1 MMERKTCFAAHSLI
15 CLFVMKHLAIL
26 GSTGS
31 IGQNA
36 LSIVETHSDEF
47 AIAGLAA
54 NTSVDLMEQQVR
66 QFRPRLVA
74 LKDGEAAEQLRKRL
88 RDVKKVEVFSGREGV
103 LAIATM
109 EGVDLVLEAIG
120 GSAGLLPTLEAIQA
134 GKDLAFVNKE
144 VLVMCGSLI
153 MDAVQEYD
161 VRLLPVDSEISA
173 IFQCLSN
180 YDGNNGKRSEI
191 HRLILTASG
200 GPFRQTPLHQ
210 LHAVTL
216 QQALKH
222 PNWQMGEKVTIDSAT
237 MMNKG
242 FEVIESKWFF
252 DMELSQI
259 EVVIHPESII
269 HSMVEFVDGSLL
281 AQLGVSDMRLPI
293 QYAFTYPC
301 RLPTPAPRLDLSQI
315 RSLRMESVDFE
326 KFPCL
331 GLAYTAAKVSGTL
344 PTVLSSADE
353 VVVQAFLNQQI
364 RFTDIPVF
372 LKEVMTQHDVTLQ
385 PNLDDILAADRWA
398 KSTAHKLIQTRR

>member
-1 MMERKTCFAAHSLI
+1 
-15 CLFVMKHLAIL
+15 MKHLAIL

-36 LSIVETHSDEF
+36 LSVVETHSDEF
-47 AIAGLAA
+47 VVAGLAA
-54 NTSVDLMEQQVR
+54 NTSVDRIEQQVR

-74 LKDGEAAEQLRKRL
+74 LSSEEDASRLRKRL
-88 RDVKKVEVFSGREGV
+88 NDVKVVEVLSGAEGISAV
-103 LAIATM
+103 ATM
-109 EGVDLVLEAIG
+109 AEVDLVLEAIG
-120 GSAGLLPTLEAIQA
+120 GAAGLLPTLEAIQS

-153 MDAVQEYD
+153 MEAAKENG

-180 YDGNNGKRSEI
+180 VSGDDCKRAEI
-191 HRLILTASG
+191 HRLILTGSG
-200 GPFRQTPLHQ
+200 GPFRETPLEQ
-210 LHAVTL
+210 LDAVTP

-222 PNWQMGEKVTIDSAT
+222 PNWKMGAKVTIDSAT

-252 DMELSQI
+252 DVKLSQI

-281 AQLGVSDMRLPI
+281 AQLAVSDMRLPI
-293 QYAFTYPC
+293 QYALTYPC
-301 RLPTPAPRLDLSQI
+301 RLPTSVPRLDLSHI
-315 RSLRMESVDFE
+315 GALHMEPVDSE

-331 GLAYTAAKVSGTL
+331 ELAYSAAKVGGTL

-353 VVVQAFLNQQI
+353 VVVQAFLNRQI
-364 RFTDIPVF
+364 GFMDIPNY
-372 LKEVMTQHDVTLQ
+372 LEEVMTRHDVIFQ
-385 PNLDDILAADRWA
+385 PTVDDILAADRWA
-398 KSTAHKLIQTRR
+398 RSIARELIQTKR

>member
-1 MMERKTCFAAHSLI
+1 
-15 CLFVMKHLAIL
+15 MKHLAIL

-36 LSIVETHSDEF
+36 LSVVESHSDAF
-47 AIAGLAA
+47 VVAGLAA
-54 NTSVDLMEQQVR
+54 NTSVDRIEQQVH

-74 LKDGEAAEQLRKRL
+74 VRNEEAANQLRKRL
-88 RDVKKVEVFSGREGV
+88 KDVKTVEVLSGSDGV
-103 LAIATM
+103 SAVATM
-109 EGVDLVLEAIG
+109 AEVDLVLEAMG
-120 GSAGLLPTLEAIQA
+120 GSAGLLPTLEAILC

-153 MDAVQEYD
+153 MEAAKENS

-180 YDGNNGKRSEI
+180 VNSEVDRRSDI
-191 HRLILTASG
+191 HRLILTGSG
-200 GPFRQTPLHQ
+200 GPFRETPLEQ
-210 LHAVTL
+210 LNSVTP
-216 QQALKH
+216 QQALQH
-222 PNWQMGEKVTIDSAT
+222 PNWKMGEKITIDSAT

-242 FEVIESKWFF
+242 FEVIESQWFF
-252 DMELSQI
+252 DVKLSQI

-293 QYAFTYPC
+293 QYALTYPC
-301 RLPTPAPRLDLSQI
+301 RLSTSVPRLELSQI
-315 RSLRMESVDFE
+315 GALHMEPVDSE

-331 GLAYTAAKVSGTL
+331 ELAYSAAKVGGTL

-353 VVVQAFLNQQI
+353 VVVQAFLNGQI
-364 RFTDIPVF
+364 GFMDIPTY
-372 LKEVMTQHDVTLQ
+372 LEEVMTRHDVTLR
-385 PNLDDILAADRWA
+385 PTLDDILAADQWARWV
-398 KSTAHKLIQTRR
+398 AHELIQRKR

>member
-1 MMERKTCFAAHSLI
+1 
-15 CLFVMKHLAIL
+15 MKQLAIL

-36 LSIVETHSDEF
+36 LSVVESHSDEF
-47 AIAGLAA
+47 VVAGLVA
-54 NTSVDLMEQQVR
+54 NTSVNRIEQQVR
-66 QFRPRLVA
+66 QFRPRLVTVR
-74 LKDGEAAEQLRKRL
+74 DEAAANQLRKRL
-88 RDVKKVEVFSGREGV
+88 KDVKTVEVLSGAEGV
-103 LAIATM
+103 SAVATM
-109 EGVDLVLEAIG
+109 AEVDLVLEAMG

-153 MDAVQEYD
+153 MEAAKEYD
-161 VRLLPVDSEISA
+161 VCLVPVDSEISA

-180 YDGNNGKRSEI
+180 VNSDGCNRGDI
-191 HRLILTASG
+191 HRLILTGSG
-200 GPFRQTPLHQ
+200 GPFRQTPLEQ
-210 LHAVTL
+210 LDSVTP
-216 QQALKH
+216 QQALRH
-222 PNWQMGEKVTIDSAT
+222 PNWKMGEKVTIDSAT

-252 DMELSQI
+252 DVELSQI

-293 QYAFTYPC
+293 QYALTYPC
-301 RLPTPAPRLDLSQI
+301 RLPTSVPRLDLSEI
-315 RSLRMESVDFE
+315 GALHMEPVDSA

-331 GLAYTAAKVSGTL
+331 ELAYSAAKVGGTL

-353 VVVQAFLNQQI
+353 VVVEAFLNRRI
-364 RFTDIPVF
+364 GFMDIPNY
-372 LKEVMTQHDVTLQ
+372 LEEVMTRHDVTLQ
-385 PNLDDILAADRWA
+385 PTLDDILAADRWA
-398 KSTAHKLIQTRR
+398 RSVAYELIQRKR

>member
-1 MMERKTCFAAHSLI
+1 
-15 CLFVMKHLAIL
+15 MKQLAIL

-36 LSIVETHSDEF
+36 LSVVESHADEF
-47 AIAGLAA
+47 VVAGLAA
-54 NTSVDLMEQQVR
+54 NTSVDRIEQQVR

-74 LKDGEAAEQLRKRL
+74 VRDEASANQLGERLKDVRT
-88 RDVKKVEVFSGREGV
+88 VEVLSGSEGV
-103 LAIATM
+103 SAVATM
-109 EGVDLVLEAIG
+109 AEVDLVLEAMG
-120 GSAGLLPTLEAIQA
+120 GSAGLIPTLEAIQS

-153 MDAVQEYD
+153 MEAAKANN

-180 YDGNNGKRSEI
+180 VNGEGDARADI
-191 HRLILTASG
+191 HRLILTGSG
-200 GPFRQTPLHQ
+200 GPFRETPMDHLTS
-210 LHAVTL
+210 VTP
-216 QQALKH
+216 QQALQH
-222 PNWQMGEKVTIDSAT
+222 PNWKMGEKVTIDSAT

-242 FEVIESKWFF
+242 FEVIESQWFF
-252 DMELSQI
+252 DVTLSQI

-293 QYAFTYPC
+293 QYALTYPC
-301 RLPTPAPRLDLSQI
+301 RLPTSVPRLDLAEI
-315 RSLRMESVDFE
+315 GALHMEPVDSD

-331 GLAYTAAKVSGTL
+331 ELAYSAAKVGGTL

-353 VVVQAFLNQQI
+353 VIVQAFLNGQI
-364 RFTDIPVF
+364 GFMDIPNYLEV
-372 LKEVMTQHDVTLQ
+372 VMTRHDVTLY
-385 PNLDDILAADRWA
+385 PTLDDILAADRWA
-398 KSTAHKLIQTRR
+398 RSVAHELIQRKR

>member
-1 MMERKTCFAAHSLI
+1 
-15 CLFVMKHLAIL
+15 MKHLAIL

-36 LSIVETHSDEF
+36 LSVVETHSDEF
-47 AIAGLAA
+47 VVAGLAA
-54 NTSVDLMEQQVR
+54 NTSVDRIEQQVR

-74 LKDGEAAEQLRKRL
+74 LSSEEDASRLRKRL
-88 RDVKKVEVFSGREGV
+88 NDVKAVEVLSGDEGISAV
-103 LAIATM
+103 ATM
-109 EGVDLVLEAIG
+109 AEVDLVLDAIG
-120 GSAGLLPTLEAIQA
+120 GAAGLLPTLEAIQS

-153 MDAVQEYD
+153 MEEAKENG

-180 YDGNNGKRSEI
+180 VSGDDCKRAEI
-191 HRLILTASG
+191 HRLILTGSG
-200 GPFRQTPLHQ
+200 GPFRETPLEQ
-210 LHAVTL
+210 LDAVTP

-222 PNWQMGEKVTIDSAT
+222 PNWKMGAKVTIDSAT

-252 DMELSQI
+252 DVKLSQI

-281 AQLGVSDMRLPI
+281 AQLAVSDMRLPI
-293 QYAFTYPC
+293 QYALTYPC
-301 RLPTPAPRLDLSQI
+301 RLPTSVPRLDLSQI
-315 RSLRMESVDFE
+315 GALHMEPVDSE

-331 GLAYTAAKVSGTL
+331 ELAYSAAKVGGTL

-353 VVVQAFLNQQI
+353 VVVQSFLNRQI
-364 RFTDIPVF
+364 GFMDIPDY
-372 LKEVMTQHDVTLQ
+372 LEEVMTRHDVIFQ
-385 PNLDDILAADRWA
+385 PTLDDILAADRWA
-398 KSTAHKLIQTRR
+398 RSIARELIQTKR

>member
-1 MMERKTCFAAHSLI
+1 
-15 CLFVMKHLAIL
+15 MKHLAIL

-36 LSIVETHSDEF
+36 LAVVETHPDQF
-47 AIAGLAA
+47 VVAGLAA
-54 NTSVDLMEQQVR
+54 NTSVDQIEQQAR

-74 LKDGEAAEQLRKRL
+74 VRDEVAANQLRKQL
-88 RDVKKVEVFSGREGV
+88 KDVKTVEVLSGSDGV
-103 LAIATM
+103 SAVATM
-109 EGVDLVLEAIG
+109 AEADLVLEAIG
-120 GSAGLLPTLEAIQA
+120 GSAGLLPTIEAIQA

-144 VLVMCGSLI
+144 ALVMCGSLI
-153 MDAVQEYD
+153 METAKENN

-180 YDGNNGKRSEI
+180 VNSDGYGRADI
-191 HRLILTASG
+191 HRLILTGSG
-200 GPFRQTPLHQ
+200 GPFRETPLER
-210 LHAVTL
+210 LDSVTP

-222 PNWQMGEKVTIDSAT
+222 PNWKMGEKVTIDSAT

-252 DMELSQI
+252 DVTLSQI

-293 QYAFTYPC
+293 QYALTYPC
-301 RLPTPAPRLDLSQI
+301 RLPTSVPRLDLAEI
-315 RSLRMESVDFE
+315 GALHMEPVDSE

-331 GLAYTAAKVSGTL
+331 ELAYSAAKVGGTL

-353 VVVQAFLNQQI
+353 VVVQAFLNRQI
-364 RFTDIPVF
+364 GFMDIPNYLEV
-372 LKEVMTQHDVTLQ
+372 VMTRHDVTLQ
-385 PNLDDILAADRWA
+385 PTLDDILAADRWA
-398 KSTAHKLIQTRR
+398 RSVAHELIQRKRGH

>member
-1 MMERKTCFAAHSLI
+1 
-15 CLFVMKHLAIL
+15 MKHLAIL

-36 LSIVETHSDEF
+36 LSVVETHSDEF
-47 AIAGLAA
+47 VVAGLAA
-54 NTSVDLMEQQVR
+54 NTSVDRIEQQVR

-74 LKDGEAAEQLRKRL
+74 LSSEEDASRLRKRL
-88 RDVKKVEVFSGREGV
+88 NDVKAVEVLSGDEGISAV
-103 LAIATM
+103 ATM
-109 EGVDLVLEAIG
+109 AEVDLVLDAIG
-120 GSAGLLPTLEAIQA
+120 GAAGLLPTLEAIQS

-153 MDAVQEYD
+153 MEAAQENG

-180 YDGNNGKRSEI
+180 VSGDDCKRAEI
-191 HRLILTASG
+191 HRLILTGSG
-200 GPFRQTPLHQ
+200 GPFRETPLEQ
-210 LHAVTL
+210 LDAVTP

-222 PNWQMGEKVTIDSAT
+222 PNWKMGAKVTIDSAT

-252 DMELSQI
+252 DVKLSQI

-281 AQLGVSDMRLPI
+281 AQLAVSDMRLPI
-293 QYAFTYPC
+293 QYALTYPC
-301 RLPTPAPRLDLSQI
+301 RLPTSVPRLDLSQI
-315 RSLRMESVDFE
+315 GALHMEPVDSE

-331 GLAYTAAKVSGTL
+331 ELAYSAAKVGGTL

-353 VVVQAFLNQQI
+353 VVVQSFLNRQI
-364 RFTDIPVF
+364 GFMDIPNY
-372 LKEVMTQHDVTLQ
+372 LEEVMTRHDVIFQ
-385 PNLDDILAADRWA
+385 PTVDDILAADRWA
-398 KSTAHKLIQTRR
+398 RSIARELIQTRR

>member
-1 MMERKTCFAAHSLI
+1 
-15 CLFVMKHLAIL
+15 MKHLAIL

-36 LSIVETHSDEF
+36 LSVVETHSDEF
-47 AIAGLAA
+47 VVAGLAV
-54 NTSVDLMEQQVR
+54 NTSIDRIEQQVR

-74 LKDGEAAEQLRKRL
+74 VRDKEAANQLKKRL
-88 RDVKKVEVFSGREGV
+88 EDVKTVEVLAGSEGV
-103 LAIATM
+103 SAVATM
-109 EGVDLVLEAIG
+109 AEVDLVLEAMG
-120 GSAGLLPTLEAIQA
+120 GSAGLLPTLEAIQS

-153 MDAVQEYD
+153 MEAAQEYG

-180 YDGNNGKRSEI
+180 VDSGKRGDI
-191 HRLILTASG
+191 HRLILTGSG
-200 GPFRQTPLHQ
+200 GPFRKAPLNQLDSVTP
-210 LHAVTL
+210 
-216 QQALKH
+216 QQALQH
-222 PNWQMGEKVTIDSAT
+222 PNWKMGEKITIDSAT

-252 DMELSQI
+252 DVKLSQI

-293 QYAFTYPC
+293 QYALTYPC
-301 RLPTPAPRLDLSQI
+301 RLPTSVPRLDLSQI
-315 RSLRMESVDFE
+315 GALHMEPVDSE

-331 GLAYTAAKVSGTL
+331 ELAYSAAKVGGTL
-344 PTVLSSADE
+344 PTVLSSSDE
-353 VVVQAFLNQQI
+353 VVVQAFLNGQI
-364 RFTDIPVF
+364 GFMDIPNS
-372 LKEVMTQHDVTLQ
+372 LEEVMTRHDVTFR
-385 PNLDDILAADRWA
+385 PTLDDILAADRWA
-398 KSTAHKLIQTRR
+398 RSVTHELIQRKR

>member
-1 MMERKTCFAAHSLI
+1 
-15 CLFVMKHLAIL
+15 MKHLAIL

-36 LSIVETHSDEF
+36 LSVVETHSEEF
-47 AIAGLAA
+47 VVAGLAA
-54 NTSVDLMEQQVR
+54 KTSVDRIEQQVR

-74 LKDGEAAEQLRKRL
+74 VRDEAAANQLRKQL
-88 RDVKKVEVFSGREGV
+88 TDLKTVEVLSGSEGV
-103 LAIATM
+103 STVATM
-109 EGVDLVLEAIG
+109 AEVDLVLEAMG
-120 GSAGLLPTLEAIQA
+120 GSAGLLPTLEAIQS

-153 MDAVQEYD
+153 MEAAKEYG

-180 YDGNNGKRSEI
+180 VDRDGHSEI
-191 HRLILTASG
+191 HRLILTGSG
-200 GPFRQTPLHQ
+200 GPFRQTPVEHLDS
-210 LHAVTL
+210 VTP

-222 PNWQMGEKVTIDSAT
+222 PNWKMGEKVTIDSAT

-252 DMELSQI
+252 DVELSQI

-293 QYAFTYPC
+293 QYALTYPC
-301 RLPTPAPRLDLSQI
+301 RFPTAVPRLDLSQVGA
-315 RSLRMESVDFE
+315 LHMEPVDSE

-331 GLAYTAAKVSGTL
+331 ELAYSAAKIGGTL

-353 VVVQAFLNQQI
+353 VTVRAFLNRQI
-364 RFTDIPVF
+364 GFMDIPNY
-372 LKEVMTQHDVTLQ
+372 LEEVMTRHDITFQ
-385 PNLDDILAADRWA
+385 PTLDDILAADRWA
-398 KSTAHKLIQTRR
+398 RSVAHELIQIKR

>member
-1 MMERKTCFAAHSLI
+1 
-15 CLFVMKHLAIL
+15 MKHLAIL

-36 LSIVETHSDEF
+36 LSVVESHSDEF
-47 AIAGLAA
+47 VVTGLAA
-54 NTSVDLMEQQVR
+54 NTSVDRIEQQVR

-74 LKDGEAAEQLRKRL
+74 VRDEEAASQLRKRL
-88 RDVKKVEVFSGREGV
+88 KGVRTVEVLSGSEGV
-103 LAIATM
+103 SAVATM
-109 EGVDLVLEAIG
+109 AEVDLVLEAMG
-120 GSAGLLPTLEAIQA
+120 GSAGLLPTLEAIQC

-153 MDAVQEYD
+153 MEAAKDCG

-180 YDGNNGKRSEI
+180 VNSDSGNHGDI
-191 HRLILTASG
+191 HRLILTGSG
-200 GPFRQTPLHQ
+200 GPFRETPLNQ
-210 LHAVTL
+210 LNSVTP
-216 QQALKH
+216 QQALQH
-222 PNWQMGEKVTIDSAT
+222 PNWKMGEKITIDSAT

-242 FEVIESKWFF
+242 FEVIESQWFF
-252 DMELSQI
+252 DVKLSQI

-293 QYAFTYPC
+293 QYALTYPC
-301 RLPTPAPRLDLSQI
+301 RLPTSVPRLDLSQI
-315 RSLRMESVDFE
+315 GALHLEPVDSE

-331 GLAYTAAKVSGTL
+331 ELAYSAAKVGGTL

-353 VVVQAFLNQQI
+353 VVVQAFLSRQI
-364 RFTDIPVF
+364 GFTDIPKY
-372 LKEVMTQHDVTLQ
+372 LEEVMTRHDVTFQ
-385 PNLDDILAADRWA
+385 PTLDDILAADQWA
-398 KSTAHKLIQTRR
+398 RAVAQELIKGNRGI

>member
-1 MMERKTCFAAHSLI
+1 
-15 CLFVMKHLAIL
+15 MKHLAIL

-36 LSIVETHSDEF
+36 LSVVETHSDEF
-47 AIAGLAA
+47 VVAGLAA
-54 NTSVDLMEQQVR
+54 NTSVDRIEQQVR

-74 LKDGEAAEQLRKRL
+74 LSSEEDASRLRKRL
-88 RDVKKVEVFSGREGV
+88 NDVKAVEVLSGAEGISAV
-103 LAIATM
+103 ATM
-109 EGVDLVLEAIG
+109 AEVDLVLDAIG
-120 GSAGLLPTLEAIQA
+120 GAAGLLPTLEAIQS

-153 MDAVQEYD
+153 MEAAQENG

-180 YDGNNGKRSEI
+180 VNGDNCKRAEI
-191 HRLILTASG
+191 HRLILTGSG
-200 GPFRQTPLHQ
+200 GPFRETPLEQ
-210 LHAVTL
+210 LDAVTP

-222 PNWQMGEKVTIDSAT
+222 PNWKMGAKVTIDSAT

-252 DMELSQI
+252 DVKLSQI

-281 AQLGVSDMRLPI
+281 AQLAVSDMRLPI
-293 QYAFTYPC
+293 QYALTYPC
-301 RLPTPAPRLDLSQI
+301 RLPTSVPRLDLSQI
-315 RSLRMESVDFE
+315 GALHMEPVDSE

-331 GLAYTAAKVSGTL
+331 ELAYSAAKVGGTL

-353 VVVQAFLNQQI
+353 VVVQAFLNRQI
-364 RFTDIPVF
+364 GFMDIPNY
-372 LKEVMTQHDVTLQ
+372 LEEVMTRHDVIFQ
-385 PNLDDILAADRWA
+385 PTLDDILAADRWA
-398 KSTAHKLIQTRR
+398 RSIARELIQTKR